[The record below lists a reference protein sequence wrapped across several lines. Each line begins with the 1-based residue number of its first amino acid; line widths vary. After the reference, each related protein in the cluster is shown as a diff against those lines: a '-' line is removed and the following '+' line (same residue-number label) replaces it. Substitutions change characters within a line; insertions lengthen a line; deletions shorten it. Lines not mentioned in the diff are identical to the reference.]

1 MGGPVAAVI
10 YIEVFWPKTSPDEIV
25 KILAHVTDSP
35 NDSNEFGVTPLLS
48 MEPRMAK
55 HYELPL
61 TKNKDSNSGK
71 IQWFLVL

>member
-1 MGGPVAAVI
+1 M
-10 YIEVFWPKTSPDEIV
+10 
-25 KILAHVTDSP
+25 TDSP
-35 NDSNEFGVTPLLS
+35 NDSNEFGLTPLLS

-71 IQWFLVL
+71 IQWFLVIYLRTYSSNLSQKNEQ